1 MIEREAAPVE
11 AAAEQTRASEVAA
24 SPDRAPAAASVT
36 AAQPEFVRR
45 LQRSAGNRAV
55 AGLIESGRIRA
66 ASGRTLSRVPVQVRQ
81 TASEPRVGGG
91 TFGGSVRFDVD
102 FSAFEA
108 TVTVKV
114 KLVPGSGVS
123 AADVTAV
130 QATAT
135 AAFLNMWDNR
145 FLITDQ
151 ASNDQFFLRVNVQ
164 FVTTGQHFT
173 VRLHSGN
180 ASMDEANWSVGAS
193 PTDFAHELTHK
204 IGPNDEYVD
213 PTAARRRTA
222 TSPGVFTD
230 HSVMGNYPTE
240 GAGLAEAKLRHAQ
253 EVADR
258 IGRASSPAR
267 HFTAAFTLANQG
279 ERLVRW
285 RGIRD
290 SLAAGSTGRA
300 AAAAEVTSI
309 ESDLGIPQLSA
320 AFGVPY
326 APTP

>member
-1 MIEREAAPVE
+1 MKETEPEAVDAPLRAPEVVQGPRPEAAGPG
-11 AAAEQTRASEVAA
+11 AAH
-24 SPDRAPAAASVT
+24 PDLLRK
-36 AAQPEFVRR
+36 
-45 LQRSAGNRAV
+45 LQRSVGNRAV
-55 AGLIESGRIRA
+55 AGLVESGRLRA
-66 ASGRTLSRVPVQVRQ
+66 PARRTLARAPVQVRQ

-108 TVTVKV
+108 TITVKV
-114 KLVPGSGVS
+114 KLVPASGVS

-151 ASNDQFFLRVNVQ
+151 ASHDQFFLRVNVQ
-164 FVTTGQHFT
+164 FVATGQHFT
-173 VRLHSGN
+173 VALHPGN
-180 ASMDEANWSVGAS
+180 GRMDETNWSVGAS

-213 PTAARRRTA
+213 PTAVRRRTA

-258 IGRASSPAR
+258 IGRASSPHR
-267 HFTAAFTLANQG
+267 HFTAAYTLSNQG

-290 SLAAGSTGRA
+290 SLAAGSTQRA
-300 AAAAEVTSI
+300 AAAAEVTAI
-309 ESDLGIPQLSA
+309 EADLGIPQLSGLT
-320 AFGVPY
+320 GVPY